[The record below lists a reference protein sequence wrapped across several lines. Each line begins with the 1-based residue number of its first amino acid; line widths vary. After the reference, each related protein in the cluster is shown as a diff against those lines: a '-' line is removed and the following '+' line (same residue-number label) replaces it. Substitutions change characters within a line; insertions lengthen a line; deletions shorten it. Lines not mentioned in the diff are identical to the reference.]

1 MPASE
6 RSSSQ
11 KRLRPAARSRMI
23 RIVHFPHTIS
33 AVPQTGQV
41 VSFVAAAIAI
51 PLSRVPQGF
60 RN

>member
-1 MPASE
+1 
-6 RSSSQ
+6 
-11 KRLRPAARSRMI
+11 MI

-51 PLSRVPQGF
+51 PPTGYRKASESEV
-60 RN
+60 